1 MVFYS
6 MNQVGDEEI
15 IYTPVLYLD
24 TLKVSTYEKSAES
37 VFATG
42 GLKNKQLIK
51 WNYGKTIQLTLEDAL
66 FSPASMSMIWGGK
79 LDSRLSDATSLVTKI
94 NYANTYGKLRYSTKA
109 YPSPALTENEWEIV
123 FKILGAAITTQTSN
137 NTYYDSFDD
146 IFDNEIKSKL
156 PEEYKT
162 AFRNRYYYR
171 PVMFNGIEKVDE
183 DDGTSNPS
191 KTWTYLYDK
200 NTFGTNFGENYLKI
214 SQLNIEGYEN
224 IDDNYDDNGNL
235 KVGRY
240 RWYEAKAMPE
250 YIIFVIRKYLKEL
263 NNIGSVE
270 TAINDLEVVDRM
282 EKCIVTKRD
291 GFEIDTKQQLDN
303 LFRYYADDR
312 SESYTIYYDAKTML
326 PLVHIQDNQIVQED
340 FSDNSEAEALSREVK
355 SSGGTQPTAREI
367 GRNKIWTMSQIKSS
381 TSMVGFDSLFKN
393 SILEFLKATDKVSDE
408 AAVDSINDYVI
419 MIKSSSIWTQNGTSI
434 IFDIVS
440 ITYDGYKT
448 YNQSHKFKIK
458 MGTTYYKWT
467 RTVKYKEYEDDGI
480 LGQSFVINAETFPDD
495 YLVVGE
501 TYIRNQKTGKDQR
514 YQIIIYKANV
524 SSDTSITLQADGDPT
539 TFSMTIDVLCP
550 ENDIQMELRQ
560 IDVEEDKFEGG
571 TRIVPQKGKYT
582 YTPAMESY
590 GEVHAPIDNNEIY

>member
-1 MVFYS
+1 

-94 NYANTYGKLRYSTKA
+94 NYANTYGKLRYSIKA

-162 AFRNRYYYR
+162 AFRNRYYDR
-171 PVMFNGIEKVDE
+171 PVMFNGIEEVDE
-183 DDGTSNPS
+183 DDGTSDPS

-367 GRNKIWTMSQIKSS
+367 GRNKIWTMNQIKSS
-381 TSMVGFDSLFKN
+381 TSMVGFDSLFKS

-408 AAVDSINDYVI
+408 ATVDSINDYVI
-419 MIKSSSIWTQNGTSI
+419 MTKSSSIWTHNGTSI

-440 ITYDGYKT
+440 ITYDDYKT

-582 YTPAMESY
+582 YTPAMENY

>member
-162 AFRNRYYYR
+162 AFRNRYYDR

-340 FSDNSEAEALSREVK
+340 FSDNSEAKALSREVK

-448 YNQSHKFKIK
+448 YNQFHKFKIK